1 MRFKLPSLFV
11 LMSVLTLAI
20 VVSACAQAPAAP
32 ASAPAAVATVAAVA
46 PTAAAVAQKAAE
58 APTKAPEATAT
69 TAPKLTTAPTT
80 APTAAPKAAA
90 TAAPTGAAAKAAMP
104 VNMDALVAAAKAE
117 GAWSPIALPNDW
129 LNYGQIKQT
138 FGDRYGLKINDI
150 DPQAG
155 SQDEINAIKAN
166 KDSKGPGAPD
176 VVEVGYA
183 FGPQMED
190 GLCEP
195 YKVATWDSIPADVKS
210 KDGCWTPAYY
220 GVFSFAVNTD
230 VVKNVPQDWADLLK
244 PEYKNMIALAG
255 DPLASNQ
262 AQQSIFAAALA
273 NGGTPDNA
281 MPGLDFFAKLA
292 QQGNLVPVV
301 GTQATLAKGETP
313 ILITWD
319 YLASGY
325 KDILK
330 GNPNLQVVIPKSS
343 VFGGAY
349 IESISKYAPHPNAAK
364 LWKEYLLSDEVQ
376 LQYLKGFARP
386 IRYDDLKK
394 RGLIPAELAKQLP
407 PDEYYAKAVFPSGP
421 QVTAA
426 RKLIADNWDKVVGV
440 KVAK

>member
-1 MRFKLPSLFV
+1 MRFKLPSLFA
-11 LMSVLTLAI
+11 LMSVLVLAI

-32 ASAPAAVATVAAVA
+32 AAAPAA
-46 PTAAAVAQKAAE
+46 PTAAPAAQKPAE
-58 APTKAPEATAT
+58 APTAAPTKAPEA
-69 TAPKLTTAPTT
+69 PKPTTAPTT

-90 TAAPTGAAAKAAMP
+90 TEAPKAAPTAAATAAAKAAMP
-104 VNMDALVAAAKAE
+104 ANMDALIAAAKAE

-155 SQDEINAIKAN
+155 SQDEVNAIKAN

-195 YKVATWDSIPADVKS
+195 YKVSTWDTIPADVKS

-230 VVKNVPQDWADLLK
+230 VVKNVPQDWSDLLK
-244 PEYKNMIALAG
+244 PEYKNMIAIAG

-292 QQGNLVPVV
+292 KQGNFVPVV

-325 KDILK
+325 KDLLK
-330 GNPNLQVVIPKSS
+330 GNPNIQVVIPKSS

-364 LWKEYLLSDEVQ
+364 LWKEYLLSDETQ
-376 LQYLKGFARP
+376 LNYLKGFARP

-440 KVAK
+440 QMQK